1 MPGVPDLTDAN
12 GPLTQSDGVL
22 RIRIVNGFSSPGSA
36 MAMPAK
42 GGNASLTEQDIS
54 ALIGYMRAQFK
65 AQKYQ

>member
-1 MPGVPDLTDAN
+1 
-12 GPLTQSDGVL
+12 
-22 RIRIVNGFSSPGSA
+22 

-65 AQKYQ
+65 DQKYQ